1 MRLDQD
7 FTRALLLAGTCL
19 ALAAC
24 GGESTTKGPTVAA
37 DGGSTNGGADGSEA
51 GSDDAG
57 GAATGARSS
66 GGGANGGAP
75 GSGGSE
81 PSEAGAE
88 AGGAATGGSATGGLA
103 QTGGSATGGLAQTG
117 GSATG
122 GLTQT
127 GGSATGGLTQTGGAS
142 AGGEEAG
149 GADAG
154 GAATGGFSNAGAP
167 ATGGAGGATS
177 LPDTACGVL
186 CAKEQAAGCTATG
199 TTADCLASCRLIE
212 GFASCETEVSAMLDC
227 VSTATTACDES
238 GEVVYE
244 GCEVE
249 QLAAIAC
256 IESAPP
262 PEELVEPCTAY
273 CDVRAELA
281 CPADDPSTC
290 VTECGMVGNIAATCT
305 ADWIEYLDCA
315 AADGLVCNDGGEAE
329 PVGCAAETLTALAC
343 ITAEVQGP

>member
-7 FTRALLLAGTCL
+7 LTRAVLLAGACL

-66 GGGANGGAP
+66 GGGANGGAT

-88 AGGAATGGSATGGLA
+88 AGGAATGGSATGG
-103 QTGGSATGGLAQTG
+103 SATGGLAQTG

-122 GLTQT
+122 G
-127 GGSATGGLTQTGGAS
+127 SATGGLAQTGGAS

-149 GADAG
+149 GDDSGGATGGGADAG
-154 GAATGGFSNAGAP
+154 GAATGGLSTAGAP
-167 ATGGAGGATS
+167 AAGGAGGATS

-212 GFASCETEVSAMLDC
+212 GFETCEAEVSEMLDC
-227 VSTATTACDES
+227 AANATTSCDTD
-238 GEVVYE
+238 GEVVFE
-244 GCEVE
+244 GCEVA
-249 QLAAIAC
+249 QLAVVAC

-262 PEELVEPCTAY
+262 PEELVEPCTTY
-273 CDVRAELA
+273 CDARAELA

-290 VTECGMVGNIAATCT
+290 ITECGMVGNIAATCT

-315 AADGLVCNDGGEAE
+315 AGDELVCNDGGEAE
-329 PVGCAAETLTALAC
+329 PVGCTAETLTALAC